1 MPQNYYTYSNTFI
14 DGQTAKATEV
24 RDEFEAVQSGLDAFY
39 DDTNTPMV
47 VAAVA
52 AQAAAEYAQAL
63 AETARTGAETAET
76 NAQTAEANANTVL
89 ADVNQSALVSA
100 NHYGDWTA
108 LTGALNK
115 PAAVSHNNAQWILKN
130 NLADVMLSEPG
141 VSADW
146 GEIGGI
152 GEHYQEF
159 LVSGTWTKPTGV
171 KWVYVEAIGGGAG
184 GQNYTTAYFSFG
196 GGGGAF
202 VSKIFRANDVGATET
217 VTVGAGGAGKANG
230 TSGNGGNGGAST
242 FGSLLNAP
250 GGYAGGDPRGG
261 CGELSSSSGSVLGSQ
276 GGYGSGAG
284 GTGTMT
290 DAGQG
295 GNSIMGGAGGG
306 ATRGNNTAASLGGTS
321 LHGGSG
327 GNGVLAL
334 NVPGGNGQVPG
345 GGGGGSSNDGGG
357 GTGGDGRVRVWAW

>member
-159 LVSGTWTKPTGV
+159 LVSGTWTKAH
-171 KWVYVEAIGGGAG
+171 W
-184 GQNYTTAYFSFG
+184 GQ
-196 GGGGAF
+196 
-202 VSKIFRANDVGATET
+202 V
-217 VTVGAGGAGKANG
+217 
-230 TSGNGGNGGAST
+230 
-242 FGSLLNAP
+242 
-250 GGYAGGDPRGG
+250 GG
-261 CGELSSSSGSVLGSQ
+261 CMWKRLAAGLADKIILLLTSVSAVAAGHLFLRYSGQMMS
-276 GGYGSGAG
+276 
-284 GTGTMT
+284 
-290 DAGQG
+290 
-295 GNSIMGGAGGG
+295 
-306 ATRGNNTAASLGGTS
+306 
-321 LHGGSG
+321 
-327 GNGVLAL
+327 AL
-334 NVPGGNGQVPG
+334 PKR
-345 GGGGGSSNDGGG
+345 S
-357 GTGGDGRVRVWAW
+357 R